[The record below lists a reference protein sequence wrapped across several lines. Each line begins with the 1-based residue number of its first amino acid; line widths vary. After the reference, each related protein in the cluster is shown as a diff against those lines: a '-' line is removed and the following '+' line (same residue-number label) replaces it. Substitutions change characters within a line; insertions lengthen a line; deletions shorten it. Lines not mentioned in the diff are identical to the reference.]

1 MGTNSKF
8 TLMLFFLCSLSTT
21 PPPAAPAP
29 TVMTLTMTDQNGPK
43 TGRAR
48 DVAASP
54 TASPLR

>member
-8 TLMLFFLCSLSTT
+8 TLLLLFLRSLSTT
-21 PPPAAPAP
+21 PPPAAPAL

-43 TGRAR
+43 TGRPR

-54 TASPLR
+54 MASRLR